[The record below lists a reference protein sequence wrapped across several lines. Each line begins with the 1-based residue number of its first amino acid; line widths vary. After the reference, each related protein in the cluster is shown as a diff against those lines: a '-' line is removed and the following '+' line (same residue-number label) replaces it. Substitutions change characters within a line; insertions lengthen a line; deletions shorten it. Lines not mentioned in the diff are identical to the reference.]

1 MTDVDEGV
9 LTDATYTIEKRDA
22 AEPVAT
28 TIKEEAST
36 AENNKKVS
44 FKGDEEVPKEVE
56 TKIAEIVAP
65 PVECSQP
72 CEELTLKAPTPLPE
86 VTRDD
91 LLENLPPRPKS
102 QTPESIGSFT
112 VLEDGDDAEQKLKEF
127 EEMTQDDSGYRQQG
141 EEEDSEEQQFFK
153 EDQDSGIEPSPRA
166 QRGTKIPAPRF
177 SHSSVAGPTTRRS
190 FIVPDDRPRSTR
202 IEGRKPGDK
211 NACNMT
217 TVTQSIQKNI
227 RR

>member
-1 MTDVDEGV
+1 M

-22 AEPVAT
+22 VEPA
-28 TIKEEAST
+28 TIKEEAATT

-44 FKGDEEVPKEVE
+44 FKGEVEEEVPPPLKKEEEV
-56 TKIAEIVAP
+56 KVAEIAAP
-65 PVECSQP
+65 PVE
-72 CEELTLKAPTPLPE
+72 ELPPLPE

-91 LLENLPPRPKS
+91 LLDSLPPRPKS

-127 EEMTQDDSGYRQQG
+127 EEMTQDGAQG
-141 EEEDSEEQQFFK
+141 DEEDSEEQQFFK

-166 QRGTKIPAPRF
+166 QRGTKIPGPRF
-177 SHSSVAGPTTRRS
+177 SAAPTSRRS
-190 FIVPDDRPRSTR
+190 IIGVDDRPRSTR
-202 IEGRKPGDK
+202 IDGRKPGDK